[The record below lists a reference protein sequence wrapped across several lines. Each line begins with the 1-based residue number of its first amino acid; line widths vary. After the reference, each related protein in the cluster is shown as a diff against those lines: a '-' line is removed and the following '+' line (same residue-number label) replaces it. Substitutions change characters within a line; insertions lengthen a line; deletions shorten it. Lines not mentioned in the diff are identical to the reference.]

1 MIYDPN
7 SGALY
12 RADGKFLKTVY
23 CPMTI
28 RLNEMEKV
36 APDSPDRRCHACGE
50 TVNSIDN
57 LSEDEVAKLVNA
69 NPDICVFATAQAR
82 NVIFLKKTARFC
94 IYTANRA
101 IMEDKNRSEMYQ
113 ALYKALGEGVA
124 KTAGLIGAGEQVIK
138 DTGISNEFGK
148 FKFQLLQ
155 NTKTGELLWT
165 GDYRSV
171 SAGGD
176 DWEIKKSFTCV
187 RPDRPFPLAAYLIP
201 PDLPVDTNVFVED
214 LIQDIKM
221 VIWNQGD
228 ASRVVATSGIWN
240 GADITFNEESFS
252 RPLFQG

>member
-28 RLNEMEKV
+28 RLNEMERV
-36 APDSPDRRCHACGE
+36 AHDSPDRRCHACGE
-50 TVNSIDN
+50 TVKSIDN
-57 LSEDEVAKLVNA
+57 LSEDEVAKLIKV
-69 NPDICVFATAQAR
+69 NPDICVFATAQAK
-82 NVIFLKKTARFC
+82 NVIFLKPIGHVDTNYDNYLVIKTARNLQTMNDAQKRGF
-94 IYTANRA
+94 
-101 IMEDKNRSEMYQ
+101 Q
-113 ALYKALGEGVA
+113 L
-124 KTAGLIGAGEQVIK
+124 VIK

-155 NTKTGELLWT
+155 NTETGELLWT
-165 GDYRSV
+165 GDYRSM

-176 DWEIKKSFTCV
+176 DWEIKRSFTYV
-187 RPDRPFPLAAYLIP
+187 RPDRPFPIAAYLIP
-201 PDLPVDTNVFVED
+201 PDLSVGTNVFVED
-214 LIQDIKM
+214 LIQDVKM

-228 ASRVVATSGIWN
+228 ASRVVSTTGIWN
-240 GADITFNEESFS
+240 GSDITFDEESFS